1 MSRSLNLL
9 LCLSIAL
16 LSRAA
21 LAQSTRPT
29 TVPTAKTALN
39 APTTAAQ
46 SLYDRITPA
55 LVVVQFTYEGE
66 LGRRELHGVG
76 TVVSND
82 GLVMFSMG
90 LTPNQVP
97 DEQMKDFKILIPGD
111 DETEL
116 DAQFQGRDERTNL
129 AFLKVSESRDWKPIT
144 YEDVPVHVGE
154 PLTSIGILP
163 KDAGYK
169 TYMTFP
175 RVAANLRG
183 PVPQVLVTADGLS
196 GVGSPVF
203 NERRQVVGFV
213 HQQANQTPLLDT
225 DPREPFPF
233 VMDPPRFFTPARDFL
248 LSLSDPPLAGEPI
261 KMPSVGVSNLSGLK
275 KEVADYFGLKDP
287 AVQVGD
293 VIANFPADKA
303 GMQDGDVIVKM
314 DGQPLERGDEP
325 DETPQIMT
333 RKIARMKVGETV
345 TFTVL
350 RGGRDAPLKDITV
363 TLQERPKPVSK
374 AKRFWAEDLGFS
386 TRELVFDDT
395 YSRRLPA
402 DTKGVVVALV
412 KPGSAAQAQDR
423 LRGGDLILQ
432 LNQTPVESLD
442 QFKEQYQQFRKTNP
456 SDAVVL
462 EVLRG
467 VNTQVVRIE
476 PPQ

>member
-1 MSRSLNLL
+1 MPRRLMTVLLILFVSRNT
-9 LCLSIAL
+9 
-16 LSRAA
+16 
-21 LAQSTRPT
+21 LAQSTQ
-29 TVPTAKTALN
+29 
-39 APTTAAQ
+39 PTTAPSAPTAVPSAAQ
-46 SLYDRITPA
+46 ALYERVSPA

-76 TVVSND
+76 TVVSSD

-90 LTPNQVP
+90 LTPSQVP
-97 DEQMKDFKILIPGD
+97 DEQMKDFKVLIPGD
-111 DETEL
+111 AETEL
-116 DAQFQGRDERTNL
+116 EAQFQGRDERTSL
-129 AFLKVSESRDWKPIT
+129 AFVKVTDSRDWKPIKF
-144 YEDVPVHVGE
+144 EDAPVRVGE

-169 TYMTFP
+169 AYQTFP
-175 RVAANLRG
+175 RVSANLRG

-203 NERRQVVGFV
+203 NEAGQAVGFV
-213 HQQANQTPLLDT
+213 HQQMDQTPLLDT

-233 VMDPPRFFTPARDFL
+233 VINPPRFFTPASDFL
-248 LSLSDPPLAGEPI
+248 IGIQDPPLADRPVR
-261 KMPSVGVSNLSGLK
+261 MPSVGVSNLSGLK
-275 KEVADYFGLKDP
+275 KEVAEYFGLKDP

-293 VIANFPADKA
+293 VIPNFPGDKA
-303 GMQDGDVIVKM
+303 GLKSGDVIVKM
-314 DGQPLERGDEP
+314 NGQPLERGDEP

-333 RKIARMKVGETV
+333 RRIGRMKVGETV

-350 RGGRDAPLKDITV
+350 RGSKDAPLKDITV

-386 TRELVFDDT
+386 TREIVFDDT
-395 YSRRLPA
+395 YGRRLPA
-402 DTKGVVVALV
+402 DTKGVIVALV

-423 LRGGDLILQ
+423 LRGGDLIQ
-432 LNQTPVESLD
+432 QINQTPVEGLD